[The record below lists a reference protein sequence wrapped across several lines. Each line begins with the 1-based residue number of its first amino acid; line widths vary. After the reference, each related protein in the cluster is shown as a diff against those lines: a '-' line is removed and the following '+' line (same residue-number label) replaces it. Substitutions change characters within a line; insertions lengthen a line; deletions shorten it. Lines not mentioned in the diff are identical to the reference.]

1 MRKALTII
9 LSVLLVVPM
18 FVSCNQD
25 DIIDDLFEPTYSI
38 KVAGT
43 IGHGTVSADKTNAHE
58 GDTVTLTATPAE
70 GYELSAFS
78 VTDDKANAIT
88 VTDGSFTM
96 PADNVTVGATFSKT
110 AETINQE
117 AAAAVTT
124 KIGAIGTVS
133 YTAESKAKIDEARS
147 AYDALTDAQKALIP
161 AETLAILT
169 TAESSYSTQKAA
181 AEEAAANQAAADAVT
196 TKINAI
202 GEVTYTAESKT
213 KIDDARSAYD
223 ALTDAQKALIP
234 AETLAVL
241 TTAES
246 SYSTQKAAAE
256 EAAANQAAA
265 DAVTTKINAIGEVSY
280 TAESKTKIDEARTS
294 YDALTDS
301 QKALVPAET
310 LAVLTKAETDYNALK
325 TSADEAAANQ
335 AAADAVIAKINAI
348 GTVAYTAESKAKI
361 DEARTAYDALTEAQK
376 ALVPAETLAVLTKA
390 ETDYN
395 ALKTSA
401 DEAAANQAAADAV
414 IAKINAIGTVAYT
427 TESKTKI
434 DDARTAYD
442 ELTGAQ
448 KALIPAETLA
458 LLTAAETKYA
468 ELKAVAEQQTA
479 GSISYATESVKK
491 TTDSTA
497 FTNELTKIGNGTVTY
512 SSSDENV
519 ATVNASTGE
528 VTIVGAG
535 TATIT
540 ATVADSDTY
549 TYATKTASYTVKVL
563 SETLLTTITATGQEQ
578 ASYSTEN
585 VATVSFS
592 YTENGSS
599 AYTNN
604 GKANWGWWGYGWT
617 ATVTPVDGYTI
628 TKCVFYDDKDRT
640 ATDNEAPFV
649 VETTVEDK
657 TPQVN
662 GTPIL
667 AYQSKGITKI
677 E

>member
-110 AETINQE
+110 AATLNQE
-117 AAAAVTT
+117 AADAVIT
-124 KIGAIGTVS
+124 KITAIGTVA
-133 YTAESKAKIDEARS
+133 YT
-147 AYDALTDAQKALIP
+147 T
-161 AETLAILT
+161 
-169 TAESSYSTQKAA
+169 
-181 AEEAAANQAAADAVT
+181 
-196 TKINAI
+196 
-202 GEVTYTAESKT
+202 
-213 KIDDARSAYD
+213 
-223 ALTDAQKALIP
+223 
-234 AETLAVL
+234 
-241 TTAES
+241 
-246 SYSTQKAAAE
+246 
-256 EAAANQAAA
+256 
-265 DAVTTKINAIGEVSY
+265 
-280 TAESKTKIDEARTS
+280 ESKTKIDEARTA
-294 YDALTDS
+294 YDALTS
-301 QKALVPAET
+301 EQKELVPAET

-348 GTVAYTAESKAKI
+348 GTVTYTSESKAKIDEARTAYDALTEAQKALVPTETLALLTAAESTYAELKAAADSETANQNAANAVIAKITAIGTVAYTAESKAKI

-376 ALVPAETLAVLTKA
+376 AL
-390 ETDYN
+390 
-395 ALKTSA
+395 
-401 DEAAANQAAADAV
+401 
-414 IAKINAIGTVAYT
+414 
-427 TESKTKI
+427 
-434 DDARTAYD
+434 
-442 ELTGAQ
+442 
-448 KALIPAETLA
+448 IPAETLA

-468 ELKAVAEQQTA
+468 ELKAAAEQQTA

-512 SSSDENV
+512 SSSDETV
-519 ATVNASTGE
+519 ATVKASTGE

-549 TYATKTASYTVKVL
+549 TYATKTATY
-563 SETLLTTITATGQEQ
+563 TITVIQSGI
-578 ASYSTEN
+578 
-585 VATVSFS
+585 
-592 YTENGSS
+592 YTESS
-599 AYTNN
+599 AYYINVDSQSAPSDGN
-604 GKANWGWWGYGWT
+604 GAW
-617 ATVTPVDGYTI
+617 
-628 TKCVFYDDKDRT
+628 
-640 ATDNEAPFV
+640 
-649 VETTVEDK
+649 
-657 TPQVN
+657 
-662 GTPIL
+662 
-667 AYQSKGITKI
+667 
-677 E
+677 